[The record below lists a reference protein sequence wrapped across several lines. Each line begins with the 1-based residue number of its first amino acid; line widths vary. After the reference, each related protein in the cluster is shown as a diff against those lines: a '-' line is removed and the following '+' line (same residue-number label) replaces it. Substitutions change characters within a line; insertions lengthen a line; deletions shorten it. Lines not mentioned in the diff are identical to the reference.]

1 MSCWTT
7 IGTRD
12 GLTNT
17 RFSQQTYSMTLFKV
31 PPRGGDQDKLLEMYS
46 AMPQKAL
53 EVRPSQAK
61 AGVCL
66 SPSPSLSFLLSRVSQ
81 ITPSFSAS
89 ASPQDGSPFLISV
102 KGGKTFTDQ
111 RAQEYTVA
119 ATSTFASK
127 ERLFEH
133 YNTQCE
139 AHKPFAG
146 SVYWEIGWL
155 TSNQSLGAAERV

>member
-7 IGTRD
+7 IDTRD

-17 RFSQQTYSMTLFKV
+17 RFSQQLQHDPLQI
-31 PPRGGDQDKLLEMYS
+31 PPRGGGQDKLLEMYS

-53 EVRPSQAK
+53 KVRPAQAK
-61 AGVCL
+61 ARVCL

-81 ITPSFSAS
+81 IASSFSAS

-133 YNTQCE
+133 YDTQCE

-155 TSNQSLGAAERV
+155 TSNQSLGVAERV